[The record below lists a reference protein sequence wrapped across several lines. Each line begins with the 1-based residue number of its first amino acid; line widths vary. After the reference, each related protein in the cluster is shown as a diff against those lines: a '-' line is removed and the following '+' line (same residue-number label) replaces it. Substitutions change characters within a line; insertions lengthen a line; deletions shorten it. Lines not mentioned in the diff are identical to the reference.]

1 MIPVWVIALLTVLGA
16 VCLALPLHIGM
27 TGVCLLLLAAVLLA
41 LVIKTFDT
49 GARSEDLLGSYICAG
64 IGGAFMAQI
73 FVNVGMNLR
82 LLPVIG
88 VTLPFYSAG
97 GSSVLMLYICVGL
110 VLSVY
115 MHNTKSLF
123 G

>member
-1 MIPVWVIALLTVLGA
+1 MVGFVGCCVVLG
-16 VCLALPLHIGM
+16 
-27 TGVCLLLLAAVLLA
+27 VLLA
-41 LVIKTFDT
+41 LVIKTFAT

-64 IGGAFMAQI
+64 IGGALMAQI
-73 FVNVGMNLR
+73 AVNVGMNLR
-82 LLPVIG
+82 VLPVIG

-115 MHNTKSLF
+115 SHNTKSLF
-123 G
+123 S

>member
-1 MIPVWVIALLTVLGA
+1 MKKQSNLSRLLDYAGTYRILSYLSWV
-16 VCLALPLHIGM
+16 
-27 TGVCLLLLAAVLLA
+27 LAAAGALLA
-41 LVIKTFDT
+41 LVIKTFAT

-64 IGGAFMAQI
+64 IGGALMAQI
-73 FVNVGMNLR
+73 AVNVGMNLR
-82 LLPVIG
+82 VLPVIG

-115 MHNTKSLF
+115 SHNTKSLF